1 MGHKME
7 AMTDFILHQSNPPCR
22 DVNTN
27 NELKP
32 CTLTNQEDYNRFR
45 YGKPDCL
52 KLSGQMM
59 PSCKDGS
66 NNMTCLALSLTP
78 VKKMSACDAVKGD
91 LNTGIRWNDNWENI
105 TESGSV
111 MKRSL
116 CDVQAGWCLD
126 AMFKM
131 GLVDLVKRYAP
142 LDSQITVSSV
152 FNNYYIKEKV
162 RLDYNGPRCAWIR
175 GSTDTSPWVKIDF
188 LQSRVAVGV
197 KIGQRCDDINGVQY
211 VETYHVS
218 SSEDDVTWSSIGT
231 DVEAVYEGMIAT
243 WWFDREVSARYW
255 RIEPVTSHAYP
266 SMQAEFIGYI

>member
-1 MGHKME
+1 
-7 AMTDFILHQSNPPCR
+7 MTDFILHQSNPPCR

-32 CTLTNQEDYNRFR
+32 CTLTNQEDRFR
-45 YGKPDCL
+45 YRKPDCL
-52 KLSGQMM
+52 ELSGQMM
-59 PSCKDGS
+59 PSCNDGT

-78 VKKMSACDAVKGD
+78 VKKMCACDAVKGD

-105 TESGSV
+105 TEPGSV

-131 GLVDLVKRYAP
+131 GLIDLVKRYAP

-152 FNNYYIKEKV
+152 YTPLLAENKV
-162 RLDYNGPRCAWIR
+162 RLEYSGAACTWVKAT
-175 GSTDTSPWVKIDF
+175 SDTSPWGKFDF

-197 KIGQRCDDINGVQY
+197 KIGKRCDGYYQY
-211 VETYHVS
+211 LKTYHVS
-218 SSEDDVTWSSIGT
+218 TSNDDFTWSYIGT
-231 DVEAVYEGMIAT
+231 DVQAVYEGIIAT
-243 WWFDREVSARYW
+243 WWFDRKVSARYW
-255 RIEPVTSHAYP
+255 RIEPV
-266 SMQAEFIGYI
+266 

>member
-1 MGHKME
+1 MEGSVGHKLE

-32 CTLTNQEDYNRFR
+32 CTLTNQEDRFR

-52 KLSGQMM
+52 ELSGQMM
-59 PSCKDGS
+59 PSCNDGT

-78 VKKMSACDAVKGD
+78 VKKMCACDAVKGD

-131 GLVDLVKRYAP
+131 GLIDLVKRYAP

-152 FNNYYIKEKV
+152 YSNKFSKEKV
-162 RLDYNGPRCAWIR
+162 RLGFYVAKCA
-175 GSTDTSPWVKIDF
+175 SAKATSDTSPWVKFDF
-188 LQSRVAVGV
+188 SQSRVAVSV
-197 KIGQRCDDINGVQY
+197 KIGKRCDGVSQY
-211 VETYHVS
+211 LKTYHMS
-218 SSEDDVTWSSIGT
+218 TSE
-231 DVEAVYEGMIAT
+231 E
-243 WWFDREVSARYW
+243 R
-255 RIEPVTSHAYP
+255 
-266 SMQAEFIGYI
+266 